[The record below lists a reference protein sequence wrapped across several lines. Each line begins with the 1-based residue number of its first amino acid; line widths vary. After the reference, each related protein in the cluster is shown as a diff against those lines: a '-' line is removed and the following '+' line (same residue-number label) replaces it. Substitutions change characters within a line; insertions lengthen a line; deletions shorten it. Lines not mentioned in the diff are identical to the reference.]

1 MLQWKNGTLLKPIII
16 NKDICLEETL
26 LSGPRKKTLLCG
38 PTQKDPIEWP
48 HTKRPY
54 WVAPHN
60 IIDTD
65 TG

>member
-1 MLQWKNGTLLKPIII
+1 MLQWNNGTLLKPIII

-26 LSGPRKKTLLCG
+26 LSGPRKKTLLRG

-60 IIDTD
+60 IKDTD